1 MARRTQMI
9 LAVNVG
15 NSSTAFG
22 IYSEGS
28 CVIIAPL
35 TDRID
40 EEEPWLNLEG
50 LHLISERNPAQ

>member
-1 MARRTQMI
+1 MI
-9 LAVNVG
+9 LAENVG